1 MLASA
6 VVMVGGGRDV
16 CGLCHFNMRQVF
28 PSPMGHMVQ
37 AWVAHF
43 VTPLKLS
50 TTDESQV
57 RNRTKSTNNM
67 TNNITMVLEPL
78 AHPAAW
84 I

>member
-1 MLASA
+1 MASIFD
-6 VVMVGGGRDV
+6 G
-16 CGLCHFNMRQVF
+16 
-28 PSPMGHMVQ
+28 MVQ

-43 VTPLKLS
+43 VSPLNVRMMS
-50 TTDESQV
+50 MTAESQV

-78 AHPAAW
+78 TPPAAW